1 MIVRR
6 IAFEGASNLITRR
19 MRGYITYGEG
29 GGYCTFYDVHGL

>member
-19 MRGYITYGEG
+19 MSGCITYGG
-29 GGYCTFYDVHGL
+29 DGGYWTFCDVHEL

>member
-19 MRGYITYGEG
+19 MRRYITCG
-29 GGYCTFYDVHGL
+29 GDGGCCTFYDVHGL